1 MVRFVTFG
9 GLNPPPYHL
18 DPSPYHLNPPH
29 YHQVLR
35 GGDPLPWFLCCGLG
49 FDRRRTRC
57 HSWWRRC
64 LLGLRW
70 IKVDILKQFS
80 VLTSKC
86 LVAVRKRSLEDFV
99 KPTVKSGLWAISSE
113 SSLTP
118 TTRPS
123 VSRNHF
129 SGKASGWVGYCG
141 AASECGKSR
150 GRVETTSERPNPPAL
165 LLPDLQICAEFNKVS
180 KNMTL
185 A

>member
-9 GLNPPPYHL
+9 GLTPPPYHL
-18 DPSPYHLNPPH
+18 DPPP

-35 GGDPLPWFLCCGLG
+35 GGDSLPWFLCCGLG

-86 LVAVRKRSLEDFV
+86 LVAVRKRSLEDFA

-129 SGKASGWVGYCG
+129 SGKASGWVIAEQPQSVGNPEG
-141 AASECGKSR
+141 GWKPHQS
-150 GRVETTSERPNPPAL
+150 NPPAL

>member
-18 DPSPYHLNPPH
+18 DPPP

-86 LVAVRKRSLEDFV
+86 LVAVRKRSLEDFA

-129 SGKASGWVGYCG
+129 SGKRAGGLLRSSLRVWEIQREGGNHIRATQSAG
-141 AASECGKSR
+141 ATIAR
-150 GRVETTSERPNPPAL
+150 FANLRRV
-165 LLPDLQICAEFNKVS
+165 
-180 KNMTL
+180 
-185 A
+185 